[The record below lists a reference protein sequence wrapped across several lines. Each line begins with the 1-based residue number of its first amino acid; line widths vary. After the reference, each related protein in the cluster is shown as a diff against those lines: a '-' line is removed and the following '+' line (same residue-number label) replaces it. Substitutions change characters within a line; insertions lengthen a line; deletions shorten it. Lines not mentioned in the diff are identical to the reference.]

1 MRRNNNKKRT
11 IYGVLLI
18 VVAILVV
25 GYAVLST
32 PLNIFGGLS
41 IVGGNSWS
49 VKWSNVSIDPEST
62 ATATLEP
69 SLENNNTK
77 VNFVINLTT
86 PGDYYEFYVDATN
99 NGSINAMIDNI
110 SYNIYDEE
118 DNEVYPPYIIYN
130 VSYADGTELNNYH
143 LLESNSSATYK
154 VRIQFDSDVSPDDLP
169 SGTETYR
176 FEFSVTYVQAD
187 DNAIVPGSNKYM
199 IVLGDDDGV
208 NTSTMESLFG
218 DDYSI
223 IYSNTV
229 SSNDT
234 MLDSTVQS
242 DIENLVDQFG
252 AENIALVIG
261 STNVNYARIIAQTV
275 TTGDPTN
282 SGPLTDV
289 ELNLP
294 VYHVFDPLLESHC
307 NYDVYE
313 DEISSLASGSNAT
326 DLVEAVQTIRDQY
339 SVSHSL

>member
-1 MRRNNNKKRT
+1 
-11 IYGVLLI
+11 
-18 VVAILVV
+18 
-25 GYAVLST
+25 
-32 PLNIFGGLS
+32 
-41 IVGGNSWS
+41 
-49 VKWSNVSIDPEST
+49 
-62 ATATLEP
+62 
-69 SLENNNTK
+69 
-77 VNFVINLTT
+77 
-86 PGDYYEFYVDATN
+86 
-99 NGSINAMIDNI
+99 
-110 SYNIYDEE
+110 
-118 DNEVYPPYIIYN
+118 
-130 VSYADGTELNNYH
+130 
-143 LLESNSSATYK
+143 
-154 VRIQFDSDVSPDDLP
+154 
-169 SGTETYR
+169 
-176 FEFSVTYVQAD
+176 
-187 DNAIVPGSNKYM
+187 M

-208 NTSTMESLFG
+208 YTSTMESLFG

-252 AENIALVIG
+252 AENIVLIIG

-289 ELNLP
+289 ELSLP

-307 NYDVYE
+307 NYDVYD